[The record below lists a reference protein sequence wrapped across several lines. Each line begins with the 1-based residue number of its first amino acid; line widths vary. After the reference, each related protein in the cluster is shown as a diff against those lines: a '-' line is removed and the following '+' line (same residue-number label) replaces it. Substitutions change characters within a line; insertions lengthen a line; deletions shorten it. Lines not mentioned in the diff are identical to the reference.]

1 MPMRPFKI
9 DPVRDGSVVIYAV
22 DDHESLTDLYKCILS
37 AVGYHVRTFTDR
49 KKALE
54 SMRRES
60 NLPNLLVT
68 DCLGGSIP
76 VDEFLSACRDVNPN
90 LRILMASGLHKQLEA
105 VSTARQVGFIQKPFS
120 PGEFIEAVQL
130 ALAA

>member
-1 MPMRPFKI
+1 MRPFKI
-9 DPVRDGSVVIYAV
+9 QPVRDGSVVIYAV
-22 DDHESLTDLYKCILS
+22 DDQESLTDLYKCLLS

-49 KKALE
+49 REALE
-54 SMRRES
+54 AMRSES

-76 VDEFLSACRDVNPN
+76 VEHFLEACRDVNPN
-90 LRILMASGLHKQLEA
+90 LRILMASGLHKHWVA
-105 VSTARQVGFIQKPFS
+105 VSADPQIAFIQKPFL